1 MDGWAVSFE
10 GRLRKLEERRR
21 GGPCPECGLPPDGH
35 GYIVLIDEE
44 HPERSFKGDPN
55 ERCGRCGRL
64 LYQVI
69 RVVYDSPAREATEGG
84 GLT

>member
-1 MDGWAVSFE
+1 MSSIDSRIRRLEDE
-10 GRLRKLEERRR
+10 GRR
-21 GGPCPECGLPPDGH
+21 GGRCPECNLPPDGH
-35 GYIVLIDEE
+35 GYIVLIDER
-44 HPERSFKGDPN
+44 HPEKSVQGDPA